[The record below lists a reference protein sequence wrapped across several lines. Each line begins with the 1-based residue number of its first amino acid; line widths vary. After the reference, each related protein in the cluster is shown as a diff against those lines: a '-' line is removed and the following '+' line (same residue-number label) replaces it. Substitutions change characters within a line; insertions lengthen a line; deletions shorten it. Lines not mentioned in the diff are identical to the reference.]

1 MNKENKILSIICD
14 SEIKNETSLIYLIQH
29 GEGINEKN
37 KNGTIPFLHLLICM
51 KLVQVERKTLIKY
64 LVEQGANKKKF

>member
-1 MNKENKILSIICD
+1 MRNNSQ
-14 SEIKNETSLIYLIQH
+14 SLISKVKIPLFYKSLT
-29 GEGINEKN
+29 ENEKN